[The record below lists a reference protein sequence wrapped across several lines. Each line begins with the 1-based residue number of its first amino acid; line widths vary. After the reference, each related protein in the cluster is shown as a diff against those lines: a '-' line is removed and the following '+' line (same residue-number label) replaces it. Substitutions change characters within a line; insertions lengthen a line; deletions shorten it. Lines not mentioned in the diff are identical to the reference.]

1 MLVYVQITAHSNGTV
16 LVKVPYLSINQ
27 NWTVDAGETV
37 IPISNTLT
45 LPGTFQGGRGIYL
58 YSDVNISVFVTNS
71 RAGQRTAETFFALP
85 VASLG
90 RHYIVAAYSSH
101 RNLYSA
107 LMVIGVM
114 NGTHIKIVKPGS
126 RGVLS
131 ITLNQ
136 LEVYQLVD
144 YHDLT
149 TSNVLADS
157 PVAVVSG
164 TACISSSAVSYP
176 NVHIMMEQLVPVTKW
191 AHSYIIPPL
200 SQIQKFTVRVLT
212 ANYIATISI
221 SNPQLTYL
229 ISNVHDFVFSNYS
242 DSVVITSDLPVS
254 VMQYA
259 FAEPSG
265 LDIRLP
271 FMLVVPGVNQ
281 YLNDYNIVIPEL
293 EGSLASYYLAII
305 VPSRHSHGVLLNGN
319 AVSLTSSIQVSHPFD
334 AYVIKRVDTRF
345 GYNKVSHQNKTV
357 MFGLVVYAVSVNE
370 GIGFPAGIKLSKYFY
385 SFYY

>member
-107 LMVIGVM
+107 LMVVGVM

-212 ANYIATISI
+212 ANYTANISI

-229 ISNVHDFVFSNYS
+229 ISNVHDFVFSN
-242 DSVVITSDLPVS
+242 
-254 VMQYA
+254 
-259 FAEPSG
+259 
-265 LDIRLP
+265 
-271 FMLVVPGVNQ
+271 
-281 YLNDYNIVIPEL
+281 
-293 EGSLASYYLAII
+293 
-305 VPSRHSHGVLLNGN
+305 
-319 AVSLTSSIQVSHPFD
+319 
-334 AYVIKRVDTRF
+334 
-345 GYNKVSHQNKTV
+345 
-357 MFGLVVYAVSVNE
+357 
-370 GIGFPAGIKLSKYFY
+370 
-385 SFYY
+385 

>member
-90 RHYIVAAYSSH
+90 RHYIVAAYSSY

-107 LMVIGVM
+107 LMVVGVM
-114 NGTHIKIVKPGS
+114 DGTHIKIVKPGS

-191 AHSYIIPPL
+191 AHSYIIPRL

-212 ANYIATISI
+212 ANYTANISI
-221 SNPQLTYL
+221 SNQQLTYL

-271 FMLVVPGVNQ
+271 FM
-281 YLNDYNIVIPEL
+281 
-293 EGSLASYYLAII
+293 
-305 VPSRHSHGVLLNGN
+305 
-319 AVSLTSSIQVSHPFD
+319 
-334 AYVIKRVDTRF
+334 
-345 GYNKVSHQNKTV
+345 
-357 MFGLVVYAVSVNE
+357 
-370 GIGFPAGIKLSKYFY
+370 
-385 SFYY
+385 